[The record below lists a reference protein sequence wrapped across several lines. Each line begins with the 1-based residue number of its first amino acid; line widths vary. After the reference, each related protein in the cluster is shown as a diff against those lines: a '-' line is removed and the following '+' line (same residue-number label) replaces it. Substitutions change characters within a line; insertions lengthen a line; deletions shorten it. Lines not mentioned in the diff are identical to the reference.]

1 MASSLVFA
9 ASLLITTGAQADD
22 MADRSGIQGFL
33 SKYTAFESDAS
44 QSSAGDFDKF
54 ITPNLKP
61 REHGDEVGPGALVKA
76 LGSLPGKL
84 PQLKLPAHPTA
95 FSQDP
100 MSPTS
105 GKGEQLNTKNFESP
119 MITDKEE
126 EKAVQ
131 QMLTDDNIF
140 LVPLSILGAAL
151 LSFAAM
157 LGFRIRSRRQA
168 PTVVASNA
176 AVGSDMS
183 VAMTPASGEN
193 VVALTSH
200 DRLAVPT
207 RGDFLRVAAA
217 TAALSATTPCAYAAA
232 ATTTASGL
240 SYELLKANPKGSS
253 PVAGDLIAIRFKG
266 SFDGNVFDDITAT
279 DEPLYYRVGSN
290 SLIKGIEEVL
300 PLMHLYEKVGVKIPA
315 KLAFGDAGRKPSPGK
330 GRIPSGADL
339 YYEIE
344 IVSFPGKEG
353 DIFLQDQ

>member
-1 MASSLVFA
+1 
-9 ASLLITTGAQADD
+9 
-22 MADRSGIQGFL
+22 
-33 SKYTAFESDAS
+33 
-44 QSSAGDFDKF
+44 
-54 ITPNLKP
+54 
-61 REHGDEVGPGALVKA
+61 
-76 LGSLPGKL
+76 
-84 PQLKLPAHPTA
+84 
-95 FSQDP
+95 
-100 MSPTS
+100 
-105 GKGEQLNTKNFESP
+105 

-140 LVPLSILGAAL
+140 LVPLSILGAAM

-176 AVGSDMS
+176 A
-183 VAMTPASGEN
+183 PASGEN

-217 TAALSATTPCAYAAA
+217 TAALSATTPCAYAA
-232 ATTTASGL
+232 TTTASGL
-240 SYELLKANPKGSS
+240 SYEVLKANPKGAS
-253 PVAGDLIAIRFKG
+253 PVAGDLVAIRFKG
-266 SFDGNVFDDITAT
+266 SFDGKVFDDISGT

-300 PLMHLYEKVGVKIPA
+300 PLMHLYEKVGVNIPA

-330 GRIPSGADL
+330 PRIPPGANL
-339 YYEIE
+339 YYEIDM
-344 IVSFPGKEG
+344 VAFPGKEG